1 MSEQPIR
8 VLVVDDHPIVRN
20 GLVLMV
26 QYKPEMEVVAEAA
39 NGLEAVQLFQQ
50 HHPDVTLMDLQMPEM
65 SGVEAITTIRQA
77 HPEARMIVLSTY
89 DSDEEI
95 YRGLQAGAKGYILK
109 NAPVDEIVRAIH
121 IVHSGKKYIPPEVGE
136 KLAERMSRPQL
147 TQREQQVL
155 ELIAQ
160 GKSNSE
166 IAEALHL
173 SESSIKYHANH
184 VFSKLGVSDRTQAA
198 LLAVKK
204 GMVNR
209 TLAP

>member
-1 MSEQPIR
+1 MTEQPIR

-26 QYKPEMEVVAEAA
+26 QYKTGMEIVAEAA
-39 NGLEAVQLFQQ
+39 NGLEAVELFRQYQ
-50 HHPDVTLMDLQMPEM
+50 PDVTLMDLQMPEM
-65 SGVEAITTIRQA
+65 SGVTAITTIRQEYPDA
-77 HPEARMIVLSTY
+77 QIIVLSTY

-95 YRGLQAGAKGYILK
+95 YQGLQAGAKGYILK

-160 GKSNSE
+160 GKSNHE
-166 IAEALHL
+166 IAETLHL
-173 SESSIKYHANH
+173 SESAIKYHANH

-198 LLAVKK
+198 LLAVKR
-204 GMVNR
+204 GIVNP
-209 TLAP
+209 TFF

>member
-1 MSEQPIR
+1 MTEQPIR

-26 QYKPEMEVVAEAA
+26 QYKTGMEIVAEAA
-39 NGLEAVQLFQQ
+39 NGLEAVELFRQYQ
-50 HHPDVTLMDLQMPEM
+50 PDVTLMDLQMPEM
-65 SGVEAITTIRQA
+65 SGVTAIATIRQEYPDA
-77 HPEARMIVLSTY
+77 QIIVLSTY

-95 YRGLQAGAKGYILK
+95 YQGLQAGAKGYILK

-147 TQREQQVL
+147 TEREQQVL

-166 IAEALHL
+166 IASTLHL
-173 SESSIKYHANH
+173 SESAIKYHANH

-198 LLAVKK
+198 LLAIKR
-204 GMVNR
+204 GMVNS
-209 TLAP
+209 TFF

>member
-1 MSEQPIR
+1 MTEQSIR

-26 QYKPEMEVVAEAA
+26 QYKTGMEIVAEAA
-39 NGLEAVQLFQQ
+39 NGLEAVELFRQYQ
-50 HHPDVTLMDLQMPEM
+50 PDITLMDLQMPEM
-65 SGVEAITTIRQA
+65 SGVAAIATIRQEYPDA
-77 HPEARMIVLSTY
+77 QIIVLSTY

-95 YRGLQAGAKGYILK
+95 YQGLQAGAKGYILK
-109 NAPVDEIVRAIH
+109 NASVDEIVRAIH

-136 KLAERMSRPQL
+136 KLAERISRPQL
-147 TQREQQVL
+147 TEREQQVL

-166 IAEALHL
+166 IAAVLHL
-173 SESSIKYHANH
+173 SESAIKYHANH

-198 LLAVKK
+198 LFAVKR
-204 GMVNR
+204 GMVNS
-209 TLAP
+209 TLP

>member
-26 QYKPEMEVVAEAA
+26 QYKPGMEIVAEAA
-39 NGLEAVQLFQQ
+39 NGMEAVELFRQCQ
-50 HHPDVTLMDLQMPEM
+50 PDVTLMDLQMPEM
-65 SGVEAITTIRQA
+65 NGVKAIAAIRRES
-77 HPEARMIVLSTY
+77 PDARIIVLSTY
-89 DSDEEI
+89 DSDEDI
-95 YRGLQAGAKGYILK
+95 YQGLQAGAKGYILK

-121 IVHSGKKYIPPEVGE
+121 VVHSGKKYIPPEVGE

-147 TQREQQVL
+147 NQREQQVL
-155 ELIAQ
+155 ELIAL

-166 IAEALHL
+166 IASALHL
-173 SESSIKYHANH
+173 SESAIKYHANH

-198 LLAVKK
+198 LLAVKR
-204 GMVNR
+204 GMVI
-209 TLAP
+209 